1 MTNFYVTYTLP
12 EGTDRKEYVAA
23 LAATG
28 AIDKSREEAG
38 CIRYDFFYPVDS
50 ENQVFLLEQW
60 ESREHQQAHC
70 QTEHFAALGKLK
82 EKYEAQ
88 TQIIVED
95 QVVSN

>member
-60 ESREHQQAHC
+60 ESREHQQAHL
-70 QTEHFAALGKLK
+70 QSAHYAEFKAVKESFGAETEIKS
-82 EKYEAQ
+82 
-88 TQIIVED
+88 ED
-95 QVVSN
+95 VIGG